1 MFKNVEEP
9 LLNSDWMYTFSH
21 LLVYNVVVVVGD
33 EEMHLVTMQSK
44 CEKVPCFWCCSVCT
58 GDRPFNLLF
67 YHSSQTSL
75 FSIEAGSSSEKAER
89 CRSAPLCTIVAASPF
104 YVKQFTLQMY
114 SGRWSKA
121 HNKAFVFVMLY
132 VASVGMF
139 KSLYISSLLFST
151 HCIGKI
157 ITDVSTMKQM
167 CNK

>member
-67 YHSSQTSL
+67 YHSSQTSQTTWRGGARL
-75 FSIEAGSSSEKAER
+75 RRSFRRLRKLRALQADLATFTSDLEDAEDF
-89 CRSAPLCTIVAASPF
+89 V
-104 YVKQFTLQMY
+104 V
-114 SGRWSKA
+114 WSKEA
-121 HNKAFVFVMLY
+121 L
-132 VASVGMF
+132 S
-139 KSLYISSLLFST
+139 
-151 HCIGKI
+151 
-157 ITDVSTMKQM
+157 
-167 CNK
+167 